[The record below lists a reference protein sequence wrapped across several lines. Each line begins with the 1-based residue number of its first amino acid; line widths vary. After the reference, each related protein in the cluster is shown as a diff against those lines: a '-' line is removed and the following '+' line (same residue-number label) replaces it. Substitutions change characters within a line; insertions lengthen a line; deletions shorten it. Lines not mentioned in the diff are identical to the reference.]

1 MKMLKYII
9 AFLSFWV
16 AMAGCAKEEKIE
28 NTDTTVGESK
38 IIFFPTIVTK
48 GSKLVIIDQ
57 GTTYTDLGAEAILGG
72 ATTTYTTSGGPI
84 NTAAPGVY
92 NLKYLAA
99 NPEGYTAEDFRT
111 VVVIGN
117 DVAANNFSGTY
128 RRAATG
134 VNSTWTKTAKGVYT
148 VENPG
153 GAGAGTGLTVIAV
166 NYTGNKIAIPKHVSP
181 DFGVVSSGTETYN
194 AGASP
199 ITYSWIFFAGGYGT
213 GLRTFTKQ

>member
-1 MKMLKYII
+1 MKMFKYSMLFA
-9 AFLSFWV
+9 AFCFSLAS
-16 AMAGCAKEEKIE
+16 CAKEEKIE

-38 IIFFPTIVTK
+38 IIFFPTIATK
-48 GSKLVIIDQ
+48 GAKLIILDQ
-57 GTTYTDLGAEAILGG
+57 GTTYTEAGADAILGG
-72 ATTTYTTSGGPI
+72 APTTFTTSGGPV
-84 NTAAPGVY
+84 NTAVPGVY

-117 DVAANNFSGTY
+117 DVAAKDLSGTY

-153 GAGAGTGLTVIAV
+153 GAAVGAGMTVIGV

-181 DFGVVSSGTETYN
+181 DFGVVSSGSEVYN
-194 AGASP
+194 AGATP
-199 ITYSWIFFAGGYGT
+199 ITYSWVFFAGGYGT